1 MSTYKSVADTIKEIE
16 YWIRLATFLHEPL
29 KNALLRI
36 LHNTKNDASYDG
48 LPTDPH
54 QLYQEFQTKHADIIN
69 ELKRKKILKQDQC
82 NLIFP
87 PNDNKTDSSKFDI
100 TLICIL
106 IRNCCSRLPPPENG
120 WDDKNPPAYD
130 TSIAANVVR
139 AREWRNY
146 VHHTEP
152 KDIDQQG
159 FDDKW
164 MEGTTIIHDLKYRY
178 DTRSLKTISLDPKH
192 QIVLDSLNYH
202 IAQLANRHNA
212 LEIQVKMLQQKQT
225 GDTAAIS
232 DLQQKQTGDL
242 AAISD
247 LQQKQIKDTVAL
259 TILEKQVDKI
269 TEEVKNLHL
278 GQEKK
283 RITAGSD
290 SGTKSYLLFCVYKA
304 S

>member
-1 MSTYKSVADTIKEIE
+1 MISIGYSVKYIYTHIYKEISWSTMSTSISVENTIEEIE

-29 KNALLRI
+29 KNALLNI
-36 LHNTKNDASYDG
+36 LHNIANNEIYDG

-69 ELKRKKILKQDQC
+69 ELKRKKILKQDQYD
-82 NLIFP
+82 LIFP

-106 IRNCCSRLPPPENG
+106 IRNCCSRLPPPVNG

-164 MEGTTIIHDLKYRY
+164 MEGTTIIHDLDYSY
-178 DTRSLKTISLDPKH
+178 DTHKLKTISLDPKH

-212 LEIQVKMLQQKQT
+212 LDIQVKMLLQKQT
-225 GDTAAIS
+225 DDTAAIS

-247 LQQKQIKDTVAL
+247 LQQKQKFKSDAISYL
-259 TILEKQVDKI
+259 QQKQ
-269 TEEVKNLHL
+269 
-278 GQEKK
+278 GG
-283 RITAGSD
+283 GSD
-290 SGTKSYLLFCVYKA
+290 GVWGLGH
-304 S
+304 